1 MLLRMRKTS
10 DIPFTRDDAHRL
22 LPWMIACLVGL
33 VALLLMVAF
42 SLSSRIEEQAR
53 DVFGTVQVELP
64 SATSDA
70 VRERV
75 MAALRATP
83 GVVEV
88 AWLTPAQ
95 MEALLKPWLG
105 KHLEL
110 KGLALPMLIDVKTEV
125 AQTRSALD
133 IAALKQTLEKIL
145 RPVRVEDR
153 GPWLTH
159 MAQAMQYV
167 QALVLLLSGALLA
180 CVVAL
185 VVLVARA
192 SLKLH
197 FKTVHLLHMF
207 GATDDYILRQFQQHN
222 ALLAGRGALYGIAF
236 ASVISGAA
244 VALSHHWQSPVLPA
258 LTILPAHLITLLLLP
273 IFTAFIALL
282 ATRRT
287 VQSMLAQMH

>member
-1 MLLRMRKTS
+1 MQKSS

-33 VALLLMVAF
+33 TALLLMLAF
-42 SLSSRIEEQAR
+42 SLSGTLEEQAR

-64 SATSDA
+64 SGTSDA
-70 VRERV
+70 MRERV
-75 MAALRATP
+75 IAALRATP

-95 MEALLKPWLG
+95 MQALLRPWIG
-105 KHLEL
+105 NE
-110 KGLALPMLIDVKTEV
+110 LALDGLSLPVLIDVKTEV
-125 AQTRSALD
+125 SGTRSVLD
-133 IAALKQTLEKIL
+133 IPAARAALEKII
-145 RPVRVEDR
+145 RPIRIEDR

-159 MAQAMQYV
+159 MARAMHYV
-167 QALVLLLSGALLA
+167 QALVLLLAAALLA

-207 GATDDYILRQFQQHN
+207 GATDEYILRQFQRNN
-222 ALLAGRGALYGIAF
+222 ALLVGRGALYGVGF
-236 ASVISGAA
+236 AVAISGAA

-258 LTILPAHLITLLLLP
+258 ITILPAHLLTLILLP
-273 IFTAFIALL
+273 IFTALIALL